1 MISFLS
7 ILYKKPKKDSTTG
20 EEVPRSQV
28 VVFIV
33 MASQEYHK
41 LFQNANEGQE
51 EGQIEGNLPEWMK
64 KENLT
69 VLYNGPVSIVQIGT
83 YVA

>member
-7 ILYKKPKKDSTTG
+7 FLYKKPKKDREDRDSATQSSSG
-20 EEVPRSQV
+20 CHS
-28 VVFIV
+28 V
-33 MASQEYHK
+33 MASQEFHK

-83 YVA
+83 